1 MRSPRLMQCTMD
13 LCVVKA
19 DGFIEKRINKQ
30 NERSYQFKIND
41 TASGY
46 EQKRSAELMMFPIRF
61 EGLRNLHFNFI
72 TEIPSSLN
80 EEQFYLE
87 VLIQNES
94 GRSRKLYDDVIKID
108 HILTQLTRMVDVD
121 LDDLVAKNRNDPAK
135 IGMFL
140 ISVKCRFCH
149 VGSSITLYNF
159 RFSPCEYE
167 CRR

>member
-1 MRSPRLMQCTMD
+1 ML
-13 LCVVKA
+13 K
-19 DGFIEKRINKQ
+19 
-30 NERSYQFKIND
+30 D